1 MVLSNQKKKKKK
13 KEKKKKREEESS
25 TRYKDTGPCYYVLFR
40 LTKFGDEITNL
51 LLAGTCTKY
60 LSGPI
65 SELIKYVK

>member
-1 MVLSNQKKKKKK
+1 MVRSNQKKKKKK
-13 KEKKKKREEESS
+13 KKKEESS
-25 TRYKDTGPCYYVLFR
+25 TWYEDTETCYYVLFR

-51 LLAGTCTKY
+51 LLAETCSKY